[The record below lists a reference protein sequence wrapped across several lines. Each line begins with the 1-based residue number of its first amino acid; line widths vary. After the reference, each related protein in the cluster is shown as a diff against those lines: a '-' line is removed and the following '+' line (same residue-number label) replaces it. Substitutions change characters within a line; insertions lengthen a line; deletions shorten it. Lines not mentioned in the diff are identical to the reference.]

1 MRGGEKC
8 ASEGVPICAGW
19 GTPPLAASVHAYH
32 PPQMHAT
39 ARSGWCTNLR
49 VSYDRHAHSVR
60 RGGRKQGVRC
70 PAASKAAVV
79 KIDWNSAIIRR
90 SVSMRGM
97 ITSW

>member
-1 MRGGEKC
+1 MRGVGYTPTRGEC
-8 ASEGVPICAGW
+8 ACISPTPDARH
-19 GTPPLAASVHAYH
+19 GTEWMVHK
-32 PPQMHAT
+32 P
-39 ARSGWCTNLR
+39 S

-79 KIDWNSAIIRR
+79 KIDWNSAIIWR

>member
-1 MRGGEKC
+1 MRGVGYTPTRGEC
-8 ASEGVPICAGW
+8 ACISPTPDARH
-19 GTPPLAASVHAYH
+19 GTEWMVHK
-32 PPQMHAT
+32 P
-39 ARSGWCTNLR
+39 SCELR
-49 VSYDRHAHSVR
+49 PACSQREER
-60 RGGRKQGVRC
+60 RGRKQGVRC